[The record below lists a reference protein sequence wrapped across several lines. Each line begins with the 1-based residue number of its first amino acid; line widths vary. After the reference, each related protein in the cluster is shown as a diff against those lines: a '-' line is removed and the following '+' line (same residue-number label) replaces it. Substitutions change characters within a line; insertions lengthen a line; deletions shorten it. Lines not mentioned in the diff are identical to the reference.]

1 MSNEMKRL
9 VDEPID
15 PKLSSILRSAQGDVP
30 PATRRKQDRILAAA
44 SATVSFDVPSSP
56 SASTWGWRHA
66 RGIGLAGVLVI
77 VSAGVV
83 SRWSLFSTKAPS
95 ASAPPAS
102 QVDVP
107 GPESRNNEPFVASV
121 GSAPDPTP
129 SVSVDDL
136 PAARPS
142 GSVSAVRKQPAAS
155 ATVNDELALVD
166 AGRVALAHGD
176 ARAALARVTEYRARF
191 PSPRFADEV
200 DALEVSALVALGERT
215 AARSKAER
223 FAAAHPD
230 SPYLQ
235 RVRSVVR
242 TTE

>member
-9 VDEPID
+9 VDEPIE
-15 PKLSSILRSAQGDVP
+15 PKLSSILRSARGDVP
-30 PATRRKQDRILAAA
+30 SGTHGKQERILAAA
-44 SATVSFDVPSSP
+44 AATVSFDAPSSP
-56 SASTWGWRHA
+56 PASTGMWRHA

-83 SRWSLFSTKAPS
+83 TRWSLFSTKAPG
-95 ASAPPAS
+95 ANAPPAQ
-102 QVDVP
+102 QVDVTA
-107 GPESRNNEPFVASV
+107 PEPRSGESSLAPTEST
-121 GSAPDPTP
+121 PDPTP

-136 PAARPS
+136 PAVRPS
-142 GSVSAVRKQPAAS
+142 GAGSTVRKQPAAA

-176 ARAALARVTEYRARF
+176 ARSALARVTEYRARF
-191 PSPRFADEV
+191 TAPRFADEV
-200 DALEVSALVALGERT
+200 DALEVSALVALGDRA

-242 TTE
+242 TAE